1 MVEEETVE
9 SNFTTENESS
19 NVTLNEEILKVEKR
33 TPNSSDFDE
42 NLSEKNAD
50 SSDLDSRVDVPN
62 AEVEADVP
70 NAENV
75 ESDDSNE
82 IGKSQVLCLFKS
94 CKGLVIKQKPIEL
107 IIKAMKLFKLK

>member
-1 MVEEETVE
+1 MLFSDFEILQVLLALVKEETVE

-82 IGKSQVLCLFKS
+82 IGNSQVLC
-94 CKGLVIKQKPIEL
+94 
-107 IIKAMKLFKLK
+107 

>member
-1 MVEEETVE
+1 MVEEENVE

-82 IGKSQVLCLFKS
+82 IGNSQVLC
-94 CKGLVIKQKPIEL
+94 
-107 IIKAMKLFKLK
+107 

>member
-33 TPNSSDFDE
+33 TPISSDFDE

-82 IGKSQVLCLFKS
+82 IGKSQILC
-94 CKGLVIKQKPIEL
+94 
-107 IIKAMKLFKLK
+107 

>member
-82 IGKSQVLCLFKS
+82 IGNSQVLC
-94 CKGLVIKQKPIEL
+94 
-107 IIKAMKLFKLK
+107 

>member
-1 MVEEETVE
+1 MLFSDFEILQVLLALVKEETVE

-33 TPNSSDFDE
+33 TPTEVNSSDFDE

-82 IGKSQVLCLFKS
+82 IGNSQVLC
-94 CKGLVIKQKPIEL
+94 
-107 IIKAMKLFKLK
+107 